1 MAAVF
6 KKRRTE
12 DRVCMLDEEEED
24 DNSQDR
30 IMLEKYQKQA
40 LGEICSVSIWKLC
53 A

>member
-1 MAAVF
+1 
-6 KKRRTE
+6 
-12 DRVCMLDEEEED
+12 MLDEEEED

-40 LGEICSVSIWKLC
+40 LGEICSVSISKLC